1 MKRYSF
7 AVMLA
12 VLSVATASA
21 QSLSPN
27 APAPLKPGIND
38 SQTDNFTGTH
48 YWYFYAN
55 PGRVTVHC
63 LFKGGGL
70 LGSSMN
76 SSLTFTLSDVAQTW
90 QQSKKLVSG
99 STADARE
106 TTFVGNFKKRTEVV
120 VSVVPVSGGL
130 VRLGGEYQITVG
142 GAVAF
147 GQAKSGDPIVGT
159 YMQMYGMTEN
169 IGLTKFKADGT
180 IAAANG
186 FTGTWKL
193 FDPDTHTY
201 TIVINNEH
209 LSLIYRAGIGLVDP
223 SDPNTA
229 DFKAL
234 K

>member
-1 MKRYSF
+1 MKRFSF
-7 AVMLA
+7 AMMLA
-12 VLSVATASA
+12 LLSIATASA
-21 QSLSPN
+21 QSLKPD
-27 APAPLKPGIND
+27 APAPLKAGIND

-48 YWYFYAN
+48 YWYFYAG

-63 LFKGGGL
+63 QFKGGGL
-70 LGSSMN
+70 LGNSMN

-106 TTFVGNFKKRTEVV
+106 TTFVGNLKKRTEVI
-120 VSVVPVSGGL
+120 VSVAPVSGGL
-130 VRLGGEYQITVG
+130 VRMGGEYQITAG

-147 GQAKSGDPIVGT
+147 GQEKTGDPIVGT

-169 IGLTKFKADGT
+169 IGATKFKADGT
-180 IAAANG
+180 IVAANG

-193 FDPDTHTY
+193 FDADTHTY
-201 TIVINNEH
+201 AIVINGER
-209 LSLIYRAGIGLVDP
+209 LSLMYRPGIGLVDP

>member
-1 MKRYSF
+1 MKRSSF
-7 AVMLA
+7 ALTLVL
-12 VLSVATASA
+12 LSVVPAYA
-21 QSLSPN
+21 QSLKPN
-27 APAPLKPGIND
+27 APAPLKAGIND

-48 YWYFYAN
+48 YWYFYAL

-63 LFKGGGL
+63 QFAGGGL

-106 TTFVGNFKKRTEVV
+106 TTFVGNFKKRTEVIV
-120 VSVVPVSGGL
+120 AVVPVSGGL
-130 VRLGGEYQITVG
+130 VRMGGEYQITVG

-147 GQAKSGDPIVGT
+147 GQVKAGDPIVGT

-193 FDPDTHTY
+193 FDADSHTY

-209 LSLIYRAGIGLVDP
+209 LSLIYRPGIGLVDP
-223 SDPNTA
+223 NDTNTA